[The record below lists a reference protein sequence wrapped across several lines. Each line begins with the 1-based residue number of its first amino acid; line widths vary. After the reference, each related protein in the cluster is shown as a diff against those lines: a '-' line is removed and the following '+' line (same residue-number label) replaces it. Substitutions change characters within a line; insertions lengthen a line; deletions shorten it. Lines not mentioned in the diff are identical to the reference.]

1 MKHLHLPAGQEKSRR
16 EAGPV
21 SGHDFNRAAKAPI
34 SAAGLSPCG
43 KRPAQFAARSRSFV
57 ALFAGACAVAIAV
70 AMIPSRNVS
79 ASGADP
85 APASAE
91 YYTTKVVPIFQ
102 KSCNSCHDST
112 AKGGLR
118 LDSYIG
124 VMSGGDDGAVI
135 QAGDPDNS
143 MLIQAVERDGDLMM
157 PPKTTLDQAS
167 VDILIAWVKAGAIG
181 DTKLPAAPGAAPAS
195 TPTEASTESA
205 PEKPAADVP
214 SAAASDAAVG
224 VTTTAEAAATTP
236 PPQPEGTGVDAELR
250 TVSMTQG
257 DDYFEMKVRPIFA
270 EHCYFCHTD
279 QQNGGFRIDNKA
291 DFEKGGNHGP
301 EVIAGN
307 PDKSRLIQA
316 VEGIGPIKM
325 PAAGPRLTSD
335 EIATL
340 SAWIKSGAQW
350 PGNLKPLG
358 TTATTGVITEAQRK
372 YWSFLPLKDEPVP
385 PVTDHQYRHWV
396 KTPID
401 NFVLANLLKNGL
413 TPAAPADRR
422 TLIRRAT
429 YDLTGLP
436 PTEAEVEA
444 FEHDRSSNAWEKVV
458 DRLLAS
464 PRYGERWGRHWLD
477 VARYSEDDVRGLDPK
492 GRGYMPFSGAYRY
505 RDWVIHSFNN
515 DLPYDTFVKMQ
526 LAGDLMP
533 YKTPAE
539 RDANLIATTYMG
551 AGPWVWDQAEPIQGR
566 ADERNE
572 RVDAV
577 TRGFLGLTVACA
589 RCHNHKYDPI
599 AQRDYYKL
607 VSVFASSTYREYSLL
622 SPAATEQYNDK
633 VVQEATLRANLRN
646 YTSDLSKQFAGALA
660 VQTSSYMV
668 AAWHVL
674 NPKEQQPIDQAA
686 AAAKLDPEVLQRWV
700 EYLKAPH
707 EDYPYLKDWKAMIA
721 SPDSSE
727 DQARV
732 IADAFQKEVLS
743 VRALDQ
749 KIEVENEII
758 KDKNNVPRQRLLIDA
773 KPSQFDTYDEFCP
786 GCQLSL
792 KALPTFEAKLYSDIF
807 EHQDAADDEER
818 GSPGVLVFEGW
829 DLERRLGPVFQ
840 DYIADQQKQL
850 KALDKWLADATY
862 PYVNGYGDKPHPV
875 DVRLNIRGNPHSLGP
890 VIQRGFLTVLSP
902 PDARPFSH
910 GSGRL
915 ILAND
920 IAYHPLTSRVIV
932 NRIWK
937 WHFGTGIVN
946 TPDNFGIMGDLPSNP
961 ELLEWLAYQFVAHG
975 RSIKWLQRQ
984 IMLSAVYQ
992 QSSEESPKAHDQDP
1006 ANLLYSH
1013 FNRQRLDA
1021 EELRDSMLFAAGDL
1035 DLKDVSGPSE
1045 PFGPAN
1051 LRRTVFCKVS
1061 RFKLNNYLLVFD
1073 FPNPSFTAEQRFSSN
1088 VPLQQLYLMNNPF
1101 VYDQASVLADR
1112 VHSLPSQEERI
1123 TQAYEYVYQRKPTAA
1138 ELQLGLK
1145 FLSTTP
1151 DKPGYT
1157 VVGEPVT
1164 AWREYAHVLLSSN
1177 EFQFI
1182 D

>member
-1 MKHLHLPAGQEKSRR
+1 MKHFLAL
-16 EAGPV
+16 V
-21 SGHDFNRAAKAPI
+21 S
-34 SAAGLSPCG
+34 
-43 KRPAQFAARSRSFV
+43 
-57 ALFAGACAVAIAV
+57 ACAVALAV
-70 AMIPSRNVS
+70 AMIPPGNNVS
-79 ASGADP
+79 ASGGDP
-85 APASAE
+85 APASRE

-102 KSCNSCHDST
+102 KSCNNCHDSN

-118 LDSYIG
+118 LDSYTG
-124 VMSGGDDGAVI
+124 VMAGGDDGAVV
-135 QAGDPDNS
+135 QAGDPNNS
-143 MLIQAVERDGDLMM
+143 MLIQAVERQGDLMM
-157 PPKTTLDQAS
+157 PPRSALDQAD
-167 VDILIAWVKAGAIG
+167 VNTLIAWVKAGAIG
-181 DTKLPAAPGAAPAS
+181 DTKLPATPGAVPGATPASNAAPAGIPAKGSEAQPAAAPAS
-195 TPTEASTESA
+195 AV
-205 PEKPAADVP
+205 PEKSSGEAAP
-214 SAAASDAAVG
+214 TAAEV
-224 VTTTAEAAATTP
+224 AATTP
-236 PPQPEGTGVDAELR
+236 PARSVGTGVDAALR

-270 EHCYFCHTD
+270 QHCYFCHTD
-279 QQNGGFRIDNKA
+279 QQNGGFRIDNKK
-291 DFEKGGNHGP
+291 DFEKGGKHGP
-301 EVIAGN
+301 EVIPGN

-325 PAAGPRLTSD
+325 PAAGPKLTSD

-340 SAWIKSGAQW
+340 TAWVKSGAQW
-350 PGNLKPLG
+350 PSHLAPLG
-358 TTATTGVITEAQRK
+358 TTATTGVITQAQRK
-372 YWSFLPLKDEPVP
+372 FWSFLPLKDVPVP
-385 PVTDHQYRHWV
+385 PITDHKYRHWA

-401 NFVLANLLKNGL
+401 HFILANLQKNGL
-413 TPAAPADRR
+413 TPAVQADRR

-429 YDLTGLP
+429 YDLTGLM

-444 FEHDRSSNAWEKVV
+444 FERDRSPNAWAKVI

-464 PRYGERWGRHWLD
+464 SRYGERWGRHWLD

-505 RDWVIHSFNN
+505 RDWVIKAINN
-515 DLPYDTFVKMQ
+515 DLPYDRFVKMQ

-539 RDANLIATTYMG
+539 HETNLIATTYMG

-607 VSVFASSTYREYSLL
+607 VSVFASSTYKEYPLL
-622 SPAATEQYNDK
+622 SPAATEEYHEK
-633 VVQEATLRANLRN
+633 VVQEAKLRASMRD
-646 YTSDLSKQFAGALA
+646 YTTDLSKQLAGALA
-660 VQTSSYMV
+660 VQTSTYMV

-674 NPKEQQPIDQAA
+674 NPRQQQQIDQAA
-686 AAAKLDPEVLQRWV
+686 SVAKLDPEVLQRWV
-700 EYLKAPH
+700 EYLKKPH
-707 EDYPYLKDWKAMIA
+707 NYPYLKDWSVMVA
-721 SPDSSE
+721 SPTSSE
-727 DQARV
+727 DQAKV
-732 IADAFQKEVLS
+732 IADAFQKVVLR
-743 VRALDQ
+743 VRTAQLNIDVQ
-749 KIEVENEII
+749 NQII
-758 KDKNNVPRQRLLIDA
+758 RDKNNVPRERLLIDA

-792 KALPTFEAKLYSDIF
+792 KSLPTDEAKLYSDIF
-807 EHQDAADDEER
+807 VRQQASAGTQR
-818 GSPGVLVFEGW
+818 GAPGVLVFQGW
-829 DLERRLGPVFQ
+829 DLERRLGPAFQ

-850 KALDKWLADATY
+850 GALDKWLASATY

-890 VIQRGFLTVLSP
+890 VVQRGFLTVLSP
-902 PDARPFSH
+902 PDAKPFTH

-915 ILAND
+915 VLAND

-946 TPDNFGIMGDLPSNP
+946 TPDNFGIMGDQPSNP

-975 RSIKWLQRQ
+975 RSIKWLQRE

-992 QSSEESPKAHDQDP
+992 ESSETSPEAKNKDAD
-1006 ANLLYSH
+1006 NRLYSH
-1013 FNRQRLDA
+1013 FSRQRLDA
-1021 EELRDSMLFAAGDL
+1021 EEIRDNLLFAAGDL
-1035 DLKDVSGPSE
+1035 DLKDVSGPSK
-1045 PFGPAN
+1045 PFGPTN

-1061 RFKLNNYLLVFD
+1061 RFRLNNYLLVFD
-1073 FPNPSFTAEQRFSSN
+1073 FPNPSFTAVQRFSSN
-1088 VPLQQLYLMNNPF
+1088 VPLQQLYFMNNPF
-1101 VYDQASVLADR
+1101 VYEQASVLAQR
-1112 VHSLPSQEERI
+1112 VHSEPTDQARI
-1123 TQAYEYVYQRKPTAA
+1123 VKAYEYLFQRKPTAQ

-1151 DKPGYT
+1151 DKPGYS
-1157 VVGEPVT
+1157 VAGQPIT
-1164 AWREYAHVLLSSN
+1164 AWDEYARVLLTSN
-1177 EFQFI
+1177 EFQFVN
-1182 D
+1182 